1 MELQYLYA
9 RLALVNPGIH
19 MAQSQDMQ
27 KPEPLAENDIQPIA
41 FAVLGQ
47 VDLSGRGYFISTLRS
62 PTAPRQLQPGSV
74 SERIEFN
81 SLVSSNSLD

>member
-19 MAQSQDMQ
+19 MAQRQDMQQ

-47 VDLSGRGYFISTLRS
+47 GDLSGRGYFISTLRS

-81 SLVSSNSLD
+81 